1 MRSGIRAVHAI
12 AAVCAALLAAPACAL
27 TVTPQDCREGAE
39 FIGNAAR
46 SRDNGMSAARFI
58 ARLDEDLVMIQS
70 VPAELRWFARD
81 ADDARFLRGAVLRV
95 FDEPALPELHGA
107 TFFDECMALA
117 LRAER

>member
-1 MRSGIRAVHAI
+1 MPERVRRVVGF
-12 AAVCAALLAAPACAL
+12 AALSLAALSEPAIAL

-70 VPAELRWFARD
+70 VPKELRWFARD

-95 FDEPALPELHGA
+95 FDEPALPQLHGA